1 MINRRG
7 LATICFLAL
16 FAGAMWLS
24 ASAVR
29 MPMYVEVVVER

>member
-1 MINRRG
+1 MLNPRCFAL
-7 LATICFLAL
+7 LAALAL

-29 MPMYVEVVVER
+29 MPMYTEVVVER